1 MKRREI
7 TGRLMATFLGE
18 LEEQTAMMN
27 DELLGLEAAPTETE
41 RLGSLFRIAHTL
53 KGASRAVEVRSIERV
68 CHALEG
74 LIQRMIDGSVGV
86 GPDQLSLLYAAADTL
101 SETGVLLGGNS
112 AVEEA
117 RMDALI
123 NALRSGSPERLH
135 TAAPRPQPRPV
146 SAGAGLPRRPDGADT
161 PPSDATLDGSAEA
174 EALSGPQPPPARTE
188 PERQVRVDARRLDE
202 LVAATTRLETARSE
216 MVTRHADLANVSDL
230 AA

>member
-101 SETGVLLGGNS
+101 SETGVLLGGNK

-117 RMDALI
+117 RMDALV
-123 NALRSGSPERLH
+123 NALRSGSQVRLH

-146 SAGAGLPRRPDGADT
+146 SAGAGLP
-161 PPSDATLDGSAEA
+161 
-174 EALSGPQPPPARTE
+174 
-188 PERQVRVDARRLDE
+188 
-202 LVAATTRLETARSE
+202 
-216 MVTRHADLANVSDL
+216 
-230 AA
+230 